1 MKRMI
6 PLLLTLLLL
15 LCACGRVKDVP
26 ETTGTFPIETTAAPT
41 ETSPEGV
48 SEEDTETIFVLTK
61 MTVMDSSGVESWH
74 REYDYDENGFRT
86 AEREISGTGET
97 VYEKK
102 HTAGDDG
109 NCVLTEIFESGKM
122 THHSQ
127 YAYDDQGRVTKEEL
141 YENGALVERIEYAYD
156 DYGNQLSMKIYMD
169 DQLQMEWTFSYTYDE
184 HGNILTRE
192 EILSGELYGTSQM
205 TYDENGNCV
214 TSVIYAPDGSVQSR
228 TESIWEGSTETRF
241 CYDADDVA
249 YLTSIITY
257 DDAGNITFQEN
268 QYSGGSTTMTEYT
281 YAPIEIK
288 K

>member
-1 MKRMI
+1 MKRLFSIM
-6 PLLLTLLLL
+6 LTLLLL
-15 LCACGRVKDVP
+15 LTACGGERNVP
-26 ETTGTFPIETTAAPT
+26 ETTGTTPIETSAAPT

-61 MTVMDSSGVESWH
+61 MTVMDSNGAESWH
-74 REYDYDENGFRT
+74 REYNYDENGFRT
-86 AEREISGTGET
+86 AEREISSSGET
-97 VYEKK
+97 IYEKK

-122 THHSQ
+122 TAHSQ
-127 YAYDDQGRVTKEEL
+127 YAYDDQGRVVKEEL
-141 YENGALVERIEYAYD
+141 YENGALIERIEYAYD
-156 DYGNQLSMKIYMD
+156 GHGNHLSMKIYMD
-169 DQLQMEWTFSYTYDE
+169 DQLQMEWTFAYTYDE
-184 HGNILTRE
+184 NGNILTQE
-192 EILSGELYGTSQM
+192 EVLSGELYGTSQM
-205 TYDENGNCV
+205 TYDENGNCTGSIV
-214 TSVIYAPDGSVQSR
+214 YAADGSVQSR

-249 YLTSIITY
+249 YLTSVITY
-257 DDAGNITFQEN
+257 DETGNITFQEN